1 MYTAAFWT
9 GAFDRAIKSFAQM
22 LLVLWGASDVFNIF
36 EVNWVQTLGIGAG
49 ALVVSLLTSIIS
61 APVGDRGTTSVMR
74 GGN

>member
-36 EVNWVQTLGIGAG
+36 DVNWVQTLGVGAG
-49 ALVVSLLTSIIS
+49 ALVISLLTSIIS
-61 APVGDRGTTSVMR
+61 APVGDRGSTSLMR
-74 GGN
+74 GGQ